1 MWYNAVVCAMWQW
14 DLTSVSA
21 ISISQDS
28 RRAMRGRTCTFETL
42 KQYALHPTYDTFT
55 LDTHCS
61 ELYTARAT
69 ALQLHATAPP
79 SSIIHTIQY
88 SCIVCRCAQHPSQ
101 HQRCMQSHSHPG
113 FRHFLTHTLF
123 RCRQPSGEARGYGRA
138 NAAERM
144 HDNNNTALCIRAH
157 ARLLACCSAQ
167 LRSKPDSDLMA

>member
-1 MWYNAVVCAMWQW
+1 MW
-14 DLTSVSA
+14 DLTSVSATALSA

-42 KQYALHPTYDTFT
+42 RFT
-55 LDTHCS
+55 PKIRYIQITIRHS

-69 ALQLHATAPP
+69 ALQLHAPRHHHLR
-79 SSIIHTIQY
+79 SSIRYSTAVSCADARNTPANINAACNRTLIQV
-88 SCIVCRCAQHPSQ
+88 SVAS
-101 HQRCMQSHSHPG
+101 SHILS
-113 FRHFLTHTLF
+113 LS